1 MQVSKLLNCGQN
13 QQMIVPE
20 FLHADLCLQ
29 FTESWGSFSDKN
41 WYSEIHVPIE
51 TELAEFGLWV
61 VQISLVRISAHGVI
75 KFICMALFTVSL
87 CPVQELSLMFWI
99 PFCTSVATLMHRN
112 HTLSG

>member
-1 MQVSKLLNCGQN
+1 MVQVSKLLNCGQN

-61 VQISLVRISAHGVI
+61 VQVSLVRIS
-75 KFICMALFTVSL
+75 
-87 CPVQELSLMFWI
+87 LSLYAWHFLQ
-99 PFCTSVATLMHRN
+99 SV
-112 HTLSG
+112 SGLPKSCL